1 MNRMY
6 DAQRDVELARTQNA
20 SSLESLSFTLGAAT
34 RKALEA
40 KRDFDE
46 HIKEHGCR
54 LRRFA
59 LDLTAVAIDALRRA
73 ALM

>member
-1 MNRMY
+1 MNTMY
-6 DAQRDVELARTQNA
+6 DAQRDVDLARPQNA

-46 HIKEHGCR
+46 HVKEHGCH
-54 LRRFA
+54 LRRFP
-59 LDLTAVAIDALRRA
+59 LDRTAVAIDSLRRA
-73 ALM
+73 VLM

>member
-1 MNRMY
+1 MY

-46 HIKEHGCR
+46 RVKEHGCR
-54 LRRFA
+54 LRRLT
-59 LDLTAVAIDALRRA
+59 LDLTAVAIDALR
-73 ALM
+73 